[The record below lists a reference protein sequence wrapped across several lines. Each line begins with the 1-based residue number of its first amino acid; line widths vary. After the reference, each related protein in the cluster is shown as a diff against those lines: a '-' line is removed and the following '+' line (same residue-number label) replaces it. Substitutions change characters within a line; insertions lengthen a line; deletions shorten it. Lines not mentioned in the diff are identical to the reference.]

1 MRKTTDRRGKEK
13 GNLKAANK
21 AGKKIDSAIKLI
33 RKGKLPI
40 TRKEGKEKLERIV
53 FGKSN
58 PRKRK

>member
-13 GNLKAANK
+13 DNLKASNK
-21 AGKKIDSAIKLI
+21 VGKKIDSAIKLI

-40 TRKEGKEKLERIV
+40 TRKEGREKLERIV

>member
-13 GNLKAANK
+13 GNLKAAQK
-21 AGKKIDSAIKLI
+21 VKKKLNSAIKLA

-40 TRKEGKEKLERIV
+40 TRKEGEDQFAKI

-58 PRKRK
+58 TRKRK

>member
-13 GNLKAANK
+13 NNLNAAQK
-21 AGKKIDSAIKLI
+21 VKKKLNSAIKLA

-40 TRKEGKEKLERIV
+40 TRKSGEDQFAKI

>member
-1 MRKTTDRRGKEK
+1 MASTDRKVKEK
-13 GNLKAANK
+13 DNLKAARK
-21 AGKKIDSAIKLI
+21 VKKKLNSAIKLA

-40 TRKEGKEKLERIV
+40 TRKEGEDQFSRI

>member
-1 MRKTTDRRGKEK
+1 MRKTTDRKVKEK
-13 GNLKAANK
+13 DNLKAAQK
-21 AGKKIDSAIKLI
+21 VKKKLNSAIKLV

-40 TRKEGKEKLERIV
+40 TRKEGEDQISRI

>member
-13 GNLKAANK
+13 DNLKAAQK
-21 AGKKIDSAIKLI
+21 VKKKINSAIKLA

-40 TRKEGKEKLERIV
+40 TRKEGEDQFSRI

-58 PRKRK
+58 SRKRK